1 MVDCVD
7 VTKSMLEKDTPLPDL
22 EHRIPK
28 QTHIP
33 CVLAIPTPQTTH
45 SSPTYHLTG

>member
-1 MVDCVD
+1 L
-7 VTKSMLEKDTPLPDL
+7 KKDTPLPDL

-33 CVLAIPTPQTTH
+33 RTLAIPTPQTTH
-45 SSPTYHLTG
+45 SSPTYHLTD